1 MNDEIRI
8 LQTTRL
14 KGRPR
19 IEDLSETLDL
29 ARDTLESALRPMLGA
44 GLLEEVKGRVKLTL
58 EGRQRL
64 ETLFAAVRAGTD
76 QTALSAAYHEFDSYN
91 SRFKQLVTDWQLIDG
106 ERPNDHTDADYDNTI
121 IRRLSDLHA
130 NFLELV
136 ARLAGIAPLLSDYPR
151 RFTDAL
157 GRITAGEH
165 RWLAA
170 PLIDSYHTVWFELHE
185 NLIGLAGL
193 SRVAEAA
200 AGRAE

>member
-1 MNDEIRI
+1 MNDEIQI

-19 IEDLSETLDL
+19 IEDLSESLGLT
-29 ARDTLESALRPMLGA
+29 RDALESALHPLLEA
-44 GLLEEVKGRVKLTL
+44 GLLEEVKGRVKLTP

-64 ETLFAAVRAGTD
+64 ETLFAAMRAGTD
-76 QTALSAAYHEFDSYN
+76 QTTLSAAYHEFDSYN

-136 ARLAGIAPLLSDYPR
+136 ARMAGIAPLLSDYPR